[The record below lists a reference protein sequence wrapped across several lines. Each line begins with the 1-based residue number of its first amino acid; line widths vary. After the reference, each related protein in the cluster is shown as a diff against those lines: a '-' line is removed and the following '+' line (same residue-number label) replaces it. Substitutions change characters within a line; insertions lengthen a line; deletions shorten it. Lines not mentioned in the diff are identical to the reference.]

1 MDTSKLDAKTM
12 KIDGEQLTVVRW
24 TMDNDGEP
32 TSPIALGK
40 FTYMSDAIAF
50 AEAMAVRSDTQ
61 YVSDF
66 ALTFTIYNAK
76 GWAQY
81 TFGNKAH
88 EALSEKLHREFI
100 DFLYKSI

>member
-24 TMDNDGEP
+24 TMGNDGEL

-50 AEAMAVRSDTQ
+50 AEVMAVRSDTQ

-66 ALTFTIYNAK
+66 ALTFTIHNAK
-76 GWAQY
+76 GWRQGE
-81 TFGNKAH
+81 FPNKAAVVLA
-88 EALSEKLHREFI
+88 ERIHREFI
-100 DFLYKSI
+100 DLLYRSI